1 MSSRLRYD
9 PVAIALHWAMAAMIL
24 GLLVMGF
31 VMTSLKPGS
40 PLQFQLYQNH
50 KSVGIAVLAL
60 TLLRLGWRLAHRP
73 PALPDSMA
81 GWERLA
87 AHAGHAALY
96 LLMLA
101 MPLVGWAVV
110 STSSFNIPTVLFGT
124 IPLPHLPL
132 PRDLNAAAKLLHE
145 GGAWIM
151 IATVIGHAGA
161 ALRHHHLLGDDVL
174 RRMLPRFGRE

>member
-9 PVAIALHWAMAAMIL
+9 PVAITLHWVMAALIL

-31 VMTSLKPGS
+31 VMTALKPGS
-40 PLQFQLYQNH
+40 PLQFQLYQGH
-50 KSVGIAVLAL
+50 KSVGITVLVL

-73 PALPDSMA
+73 PPLPDGMP

-87 AHAGHAALY
+87 AQVGHATLY
-96 LLMLA
+96 VLMLA

-110 STSSFNIPTVLFGT
+110 STSPFNIPTVLFGA

-132 PRDLNAAAKLLHE
+132 PREINTAAKLLHQ
-145 GGAWIM
+145 GGAWTM
-151 IATVIGHAGA
+151 IATLAGHVGA